1 MCEICRRSP
10 CDARCPNAPEPRAIY
25 KCEYCGEGITSGEK
39 YLEYNGEYYHL
50 DCIEEMSGD
59 EIAEMFGC
67 SVETA
72 DEDDLDYPWEED

>member
-25 KCEYCGEGITSGEK
+25 KCAYCGEGITNGEK
-39 YLEYNGEYYHL
+39 YLEYNGKYYHL
-50 DCIEEMSGD
+50 DCIEEMSSD
-59 EIAEMFGC
+59 EIAKMFGC